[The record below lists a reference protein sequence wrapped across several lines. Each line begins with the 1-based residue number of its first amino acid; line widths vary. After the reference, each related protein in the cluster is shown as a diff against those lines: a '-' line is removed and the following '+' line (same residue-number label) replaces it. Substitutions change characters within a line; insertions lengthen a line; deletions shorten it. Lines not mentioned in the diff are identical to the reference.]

1 MGRIPATMVPGRWC
15 SSAWRLAR
23 RFGAV
28 VCLVAMTGYSV
39 QAQQPSA
46 PSLALPG
53 DQKAP
58 AKAAN
63 PQGAKPKPGQKQGF
77 WYKLCDEQPQSKRQI
92 CFTFHEQVNVR
103 TGRLYVSA
111 ALRKVSKTKTEHIL
125 VVVPPGVAVR
135 PGLQI
140 KIDDKEPIVLNYII
154 CQPKGCTAE
163 GEATTEL
170 VEQLKAG
177 QNMMVAVID
186 VTGKINYLRVPLS
199 GFKIAYKGPAVDKEI
214 YFKAWRT
221 QLDQLR
227 RQQPRKAK

>member
-1 MGRIPATMVPGRWC
+1 MGRIPATMVPGRWY
-15 SSAWRLAR
+15 SSVLRLAR
-23 RFGAV
+23 YICAIICLAV
-28 VCLVAMTGYSV
+28 IAGGSTE
-39 QAQQPSA
+39 AQQPSA
-46 PSLALPG
+46 PGLALPG
-53 DQKAP
+53 SQKQKAP
-58 AKAAN
+58 AKSQAAT
-63 PQGAKPKPGQKQGF
+63 PKSGQKQGF

-140 KIDDKEPIVLNYII
+140 KIDDKDPIVLNYII

-163 GEATTEL
+163 GEATAEL

-186 VTGKINYLRVPLS
+186 VTGKINYLRVPLN
-199 GFKIAYKGPAVDKEI
+199 GFKIAYKGPAVDKDI

-227 RQQPRKAK
+227 RQQPKKTR

>member
-1 MGRIPATMVPGRWC
+1 MVPGRWY
-15 SSAWRLAR
+15 SSVLRLA
-23 RFGAV
+23 GYLGVVICLAV
-28 VCLVAMTGYSV
+28 IAGGSAE
-39 QAQQPSA
+39 AQQPSA
-46 PSLALPG
+46 PGLALPG
-53 DQKAP
+53 SQKQKAP
-58 AKAAN
+58 ARSQA
-63 PQGAKPKPGQKQGF
+63 AKPKSGQKQGF

-140 KIDDKEPIVLNYII
+140 KIDDKDPIVLNYII

-163 GEATTEL
+163 GEATAEL

-186 VTGKINYLRVPLS
+186 VTGKINYLRVPLN
-199 GFKIAYKGPAVDKEI
+199 GFKIAYKGPAVDKDI

-227 RQQPRKAK
+227 RQQPKKTR